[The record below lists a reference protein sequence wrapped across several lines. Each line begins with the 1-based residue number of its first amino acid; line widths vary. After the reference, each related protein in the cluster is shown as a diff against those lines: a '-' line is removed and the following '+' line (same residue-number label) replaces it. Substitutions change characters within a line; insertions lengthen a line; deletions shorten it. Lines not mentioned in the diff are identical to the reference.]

1 MKSIAEYQYNMGR
14 IAQRAFSDDN
24 YTSQM
29 AYADMD
35 KLPDPL
41 AGAMQFIKEQGI
53 GSGDNSSPPSSSLT
67 WNPAL
72 NNGAGGFE

>member
-1 MKSIAEYQYNMGR
+1 
-14 IAQRAFSDDN
+14 
-24 YTSQM
+24 M
-29 AYADMD
+29 AYWQMIWISY
-35 KLPDPL
+35 LIPL
-41 AGAMQFIKEQGI
+41 QYKMQFIKEQGI